1 MASHGARDARAE
13 AAGTG
18 RSKRAPMKILGFAA
32 SLLIILA
39 VAPVA
44 LAANATWTVDPV
56 HSNAQFTAKHFSI
69 VPVIGTIPIKTA
81 SVTLSGDGQIPI
93 AVSAVL
99 DASKIDTHNDDRDGD
114 LRSAHFFNVASTPDI
129 HFVSTKVDGTDPK
142 HFTIAGDLTMVGQ
155 THPVTLDAQVL
166 ASGKSPRGRSIIAY
180 SATATIDRTKWG
192 MDYGAMF
199 VGNSIDIALNI
210 EADGP

>member
-1 MASHGARDARAE
+1 
-13 AAGTG
+13 
-18 RSKRAPMKILGFAA
+18 MKTLAFTA
-32 SLLIILA
+32 SLLIALA
-39 VAPVA
+39 AAPA
-44 LAANATWTVDPV
+44 AFAANATWTVDPV
-56 HSNAQFTAKHFSI
+56 HSNAQFTAKHFGI

-81 SVTLSGDGQIPI
+81 SVTLSGDSQIPV

-129 HFVSTKVDGTDPK
+129 KFTSTKVEGTDPK
-142 HFTIAGDLTMVGQ
+142 HFTITGDLTMVGQ
-155 THPVTLDAQVL
+155 THPVTLNAQVL
-166 ASGKSPRGRSIIAY
+166 ASGKSPRGRAVIAY

-192 MDYGAMF
+192 MTYGPMF
-199 VGNSIDIALNI
+199 VGNDVDLALNV

>member
-1 MASHGARDARAE
+1 MARSARLPGGHQQALENR
-13 AAGTG
+13 
-18 RSKRAPMKILGFAA
+18 RMKIIAFAA
-32 SLLIILA
+32 SLLVTLA

-44 LAANATWTVDPV
+44 LAATATWTVDPV
-56 HSNAQFTAKHFSI
+56 HSNAQFTAKHFNI

-81 SVTLSGDGQIPI
+81 SVTLSGDGQIPV

-129 HFVSTKVDGTDPK
+129 RFVSTKVDGTDPK
-142 HFTIAGDLTMVGQ
+142 HFTITGDLTMVGQ
-155 THPVTLDAQVL
+155 THPVTLNAQVL

-180 SATATIDRTKWG
+180 SATAAIDRSKWG
-192 MDYGAMF
+192 MDYGSMF

>member
-1 MASHGARDARAE
+1 MGQ
-13 AAGTG
+13 AACLPGG
-18 RSKRAPMKILGFAA
+18 RQQRLENRRMKIIAFAA
-32 SLLIILA
+32 SLLITLA

-56 HSNAQFTAKHFSI
+56 HSNAQFTAKHFNI

-81 SVTLSGDGQIPI
+81 SVTLAGNGQIPV

-129 HFVSTKVDGTDPK
+129 RFVSTKVDGTDPK
-142 HFTIAGDLTMVGQ
+142 HFTISGDLTMVGQ

-180 SATATIDRTKWG
+180 SATATIDRAKWG

>member
-1 MASHGARDARAE
+1 MGQAARLP
-13 AAGTG
+13 GG
-18 RSKRAPMKILGFAA
+18 RQQPLENRRMKIIAFAA
-32 SLLIILA
+32 SLLISLA

-44 LAANATWTVDPV
+44 LAANATWTIDPV
-56 HSNAQFTAKHFSI
+56 HSNAQFTAKHFNI

-81 SVTLSGDGQIPI
+81 SVTLSGDGQIPV

-129 HFVSTKVDGTDPK
+129 RFVSTKVNGTDPK
-142 HFTIAGDLTMVGQ
+142 HFTITGDLTMVGQ

-180 SATATIDRTKWG
+180 SATATIDRSKWG
-192 MDYGAMF
+192 MDYGSMF

>member
-1 MASHGARDARAE
+1 MARSARLP
-13 AAGTG
+13 GG
-18 RSKRAPMKILGFAA
+18 RQQALENRRMKIIAFAA
-32 SLLIILA
+32 SLLVTLA

-44 LAANATWTVDPV
+44 LAATATWTVDPV
-56 HSNAQFTAKHFSI
+56 HSNAQFTAKHFNI

-81 SVTLSGDGQIPI
+81 SVTLSGDGQIPV

-129 HFVSTKVDGTDPK
+129 RFVSTKVDGTDPK
-142 HFTIAGDLTMVGQ
+142 HFTITGDLTMVGQ
-155 THPVTLDAQVL
+155 THPVTLNAQVL

-180 SATATIDRTKWG
+180 SATAAIDRSKWG
-192 MDYGAMF
+192 MDYGSMF